1 VKQVMTDE
9 CLRIHVEKEEAGV
22 YSHPD
27 FPSSLKPLAHQ
38 LLTLEIIRNYLT
50 GQKNEEYKL
59 AEDFNQY
66 YREKI
71 PLVLVNIAGTGQ
83 GKTLAA
89 SAPIFRL
96 KNLDSVIFSYPTNEL
111 IHDQKQTIQGYIE
124 SFEAEHE
131 VFEVNRPTLLQLREE
146 SPIHFK
152 NQGAMWEHILSSF
165 KKKIIC
171 TNPDILYYSLIER
184 YAGTIVAQII
194 MQAYPIIVYDEF
206 HLCNSKQIS
215 DALIAIALAKAFRK
229 PKIFI
234 FLSATPNDLFIH
246 KVESIEVPIIPIQSL
261 EDRIKAKPESMKLL
275 LVGEVELEVYPYP
288 SGIWSALECIEQHI
302 AQVQNFL
309 KSNPREKVVAIL
321 DSVYEAKCLAESFE
335 RVLGLEVGQCHGW
348 MNVKERHE
356 EIKKQVVIGSSAI
369 EVGIDFKC
377 SFLIFEAKNWDTFMQ
392 RFGRV
397 ARRGIMHGKAI
408 AIVPKL
414 VFQNLC
420 HALPQKTTISRG
432 MLSEHVKEAFH
443 SFEDF
448 QSYTRSWLG
457 VEAKIIFDKYIST
470 LTRDEREEYKSFLY
484 KLLCKLAGKEL
495 VEINQMVDEA
505 RDLEEGQ
512 GDAVSKV
519 LTSYRE
525 TEPQLAIYDNEDAT
539 KGWFPF
545 KFYDVNF
552 VLRRCNFSCIASL
565 KELLSK
571 YELDSRSQTFQ
582 VDLDEMEKWGNLVA
596 QVQVYSTTVKPNIF
610 TYTVDSENFEK
621 INCRL
626 GIADGFGLKLHKTSL
641 NHEAYRNF
649 FILGKKLRS
658 RKMVAFAYPR
668 PPIYLSEEFD
678 LPPLFRVYPLE
689 LAFQPTKNPLSVS
702 FGLNAIMLDSLRRV
716 GKLRIE

>member
-1 VKQVMTDE
+1 
-9 CLRIHVEKEEAGV
+9 VEKEEAKV

-38 LLTLEIIRNYLT
+38 LLTLEIIRNYFT
-50 GQKNEEYKL
+50 GQKYAECKL
-59 AEDFNQY
+59 TEDFNQY

-89 SAPIFRL
+89 SAPIFTL
-96 KNLDSVIFSYPTNEL
+96 KDNLDSVIFSYPTNEL
-111 IHDQKQTIQGYIE
+111 IHDQKQTIHGYIE
-124 SFEAEHE
+124 SFNAEHE
-131 VFEVNRPTLLQLREE
+131 VIEVNRPTLLQLREE
-146 SPIHFK
+146 SPIRFK

-234 FLSATPNDLFIH
+234 FLSATPNDLFIN
-246 KVESIEVPIIPIQSL
+246 KVKSIEVPVIPIQSL
-261 EDRIKAKPESMKLL
+261 QDRIKAKPESMKLL

-302 AQVQNFL
+302 ADVQSYL
-309 KSNPREKVVAIL
+309 KSHPSEKIVAIL
-321 DSVYEAKCLAESFE
+321 DSVYEAKCLAEIFE
-335 RVLGLEVGQCHGW
+335 RTLGLEVGQCHGW

-356 EIKKQVVIGSSAI
+356 EIKKQVVVGSSAI

-392 RFGRV
+392 RLGRV
-397 ARRGIMHGKAI
+397 ARKGITYGKAI

-420 HALPQKTTISRG
+420 HALSQKRTVNRG
-432 MLSEHVKEAFH
+432 ELSEHIKEAFH

-448 QSYTRSWLG
+448 QSYTQSWLG
-457 VEAKIIFDKYIST
+457 VEAKIIFDEYIST
-470 LTRDEREEYKSFLY
+470 LTRDEREEYKNFLY
-484 KLLCKLAGKEL
+484 QILCKLTEKDL
-495 VEINQMVDEA
+495 VEINQLVDEA
-505 RDLEEGQ
+505 RNLEKGQ
-512 GDAVSKV
+512 SNSIFKV

-525 TEPQLAIYDNEDAT
+525 TEPQLAIYDHEDKT

-545 KFYDVNF
+545 KFYDMNF
-552 VLRRCNFSCIASL
+552 VLRRCNFSCISSL
-565 KELLSK
+565 KEFLSEHK
-571 YELDSRSQTFQ
+571 SDSRSQTFMT
-582 VDLDEMEKWGNLVA
+582 DLEEMEKWGNLVA

-621 INCRL
+621 INCQL

-641 NHEAYRNF
+641 KHEAYRNF
-649 FILGKKLRS
+649 FILSKKLRS

-668 PPIYLSEEFD
+668 PPVYVSEEFD

-702 FGLNAIMLDSLRRV
+702 FGLNAVMLDSLRRV
-716 GKLRIE
+716 GKLKIE